1 MFLIER
7 AQEFGAIVMMSD
19 SSAKCGNLRIQITIV
34 ITAAYVNMTLLS
46 VVFMVPHCL
55 DMGHVWLLA
64 VSLGP
69 RV

>member
-1 MFLIER
+1 LFLIER

-19 SSAKCGNLRIQITIV
+19 SSARCGNLRIQITIV
-34 ITAAYVNMTLLS
+34 ITAVYVNMTLLT
-46 VVFMVPHCL
+46 VVFMVHCL